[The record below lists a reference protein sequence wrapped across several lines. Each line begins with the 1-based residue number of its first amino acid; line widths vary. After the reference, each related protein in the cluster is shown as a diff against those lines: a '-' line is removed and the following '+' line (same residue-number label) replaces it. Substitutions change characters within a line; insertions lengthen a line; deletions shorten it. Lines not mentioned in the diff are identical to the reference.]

1 MIKQRKCVYDDVIYV
16 SRTSQSTCAA
26 QLIMLIETETVFL
39 SYRLSIT
46 TEKFGYSLSRKT
58 YWDRNTRWNTR
69 NMTASTIDGL
79 KKDKKAKKTDKQTWA
94 KSTPEGKC
102 KKCKATYSRYQSTY
116 TAPFAAD
123 EIKSRIILE
132 VLGTRIRRKPKF
144 DNTTK
149 PAKRNELK
157 FGKTNTGDMKNSSF
171 E

>member
-58 YWDRNTRWNTR
+58 YLDRNTRWNTR

-79 KKDKKAKKTDKQTWA
+79 KKDKKAKKQTNKHELSQHLRGNVKNVKQLIHVINLLTQLLSQLM
-94 KSTPEGKC
+94 KSN
-102 KKCKATYSRYQSTY
+102 R
-116 TAPFAAD
+116 
-123 EIKSRIILE
+123 
-132 VLGTRIRRKPKF
+132 V
-144 DNTTK
+144 
-149 PAKRNELK
+149 
-157 FGKTNTGDMKNSSF
+157 SS
-171 E
+171 